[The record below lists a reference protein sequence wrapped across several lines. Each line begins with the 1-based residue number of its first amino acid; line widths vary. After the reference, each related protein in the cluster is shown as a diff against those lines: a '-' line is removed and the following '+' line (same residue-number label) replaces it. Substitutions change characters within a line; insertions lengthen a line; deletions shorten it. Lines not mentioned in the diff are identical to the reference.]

1 MTDNP
6 STDLPEVAVDVTD
19 GILRVTLNRPE
30 RMNAVKAE
38 TLNTIGDAFEK
49 YATDDSVRAAV
60 LTGTGRA
67 FCSGADIAGRDLS
80 APPTTDTIDAAN
92 RVAGLL
98 RAFPRPVIGAV
109 NGAAAG
115 VGVSLALSCDLT
127 VAKESTYFLL
137 AFTKIGL
144 MPDGGATALVAASVG
159 RARAL
164 KMAMLAERLPAP
176 EAVAAGLIADTYA
189 DDEFHSKVEELARRL
204 ADGPTDALASTKHAI
219 NDATLTE
226 LENAFGRE
234 FEGQMTLLT
243 GPGFAEG
250 VTAFQEKRPANFR
263 DL

>member
-1 MTDNP
+1 MTDKPTN
-6 STDLPEVAVDVTD
+6 DLPGVDVRVDD
-19 GILRVTLNRPE
+19 GILRVTINRPA
-30 RMNAVKAE
+30 RMNAVQAQ
-38 TLNTIGDAFEK
+38 TLNAIGDAFEK

-80 APPTTDTIDAAN
+80 AAPTTDTIDAAN
-92 RVAGLL
+92 RAAGLL
-98 RAFPRPVIGAV
+98 RAFPRPVIAAV

-189 DDEFHSKVEELARRL
+189 DDEFDSKVEELARRL

-234 FEGQMTLLT
+234 LDGQMKLLA
-243 GPGFAEG
+243 GPGFKEG

-263 DL
+263 TL